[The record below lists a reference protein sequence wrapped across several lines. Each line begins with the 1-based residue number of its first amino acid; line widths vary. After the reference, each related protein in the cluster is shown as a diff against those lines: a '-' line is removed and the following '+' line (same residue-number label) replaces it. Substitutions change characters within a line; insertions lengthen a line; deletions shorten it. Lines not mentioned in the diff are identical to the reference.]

1 MPVWGSAVRGS
12 MGRLPQARKS
22 GNRLGMGCLWNIV
35 RGTLVFF
42 VVVIVTLVALD
53 GTLLTNLFK
62 KNE

>member
-1 MPVWGSAVRGS
+1 

>member
-1 MPVWGSAVRGS
+1 
-12 MGRLPQARKS
+12 
-22 GNRLGMGCLWNIV
+22 MGCLWNIV